1 MGIAVAFSR
10 VYDGAG
16 GRMAHQEEPKPGYLD
31 RLLDRFREAVDEF
44 MDSLVPQPQP
54 VPVPV
59 RPSREPRR

>member
-1 MGIAVAFSR
+1 
-10 VYDGAG
+10 
-16 GRMAHQEEPKPGYLD
+16 MAQQAEPKPGTLDSLLD
-31 RLLDRFREAVDEF
+31 RLREAVDEF

>member
-1 MGIAVAFSR
+1 
-10 VYDGAG
+10 
-16 GRMAHQEEPKPGYLD
+16 MAHQEEPKPGYLD